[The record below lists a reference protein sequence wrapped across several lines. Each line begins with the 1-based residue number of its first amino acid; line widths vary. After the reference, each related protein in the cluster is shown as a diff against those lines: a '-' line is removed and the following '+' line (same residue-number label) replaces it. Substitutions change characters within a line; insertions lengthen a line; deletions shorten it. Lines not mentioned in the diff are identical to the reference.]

1 MEILVTK
8 LKNGE
13 ILVGKT
19 EHVVQE
25 GATII
30 KDSLQVIL
38 TNEGIS
44 FINFN
49 SQLGDN
55 PDIVVSS
62 NDVLYQYKAKQEI
75 VDFYE
80 QQFSNI
86 ILPQNPEVD
95 IASIVQ

>member
-19 EHVVQE
+19 ENVVKE
-25 GATII
+25 LAVII

>member
-13 ILVGKT
+13 ILVGKSESNIELGLT
-19 EHVVQE
+19 
-25 GATII
+25 TI

-49 SQLGDN
+49 NQLGNN
-55 PDIVVSS
+55 PDIVVSL

-80 QQFSNI
+80 QQFSDI
-86 ILPQNPEVD
+86 ILPQNAEVD
-95 IASIVQ
+95 VSSIIQ